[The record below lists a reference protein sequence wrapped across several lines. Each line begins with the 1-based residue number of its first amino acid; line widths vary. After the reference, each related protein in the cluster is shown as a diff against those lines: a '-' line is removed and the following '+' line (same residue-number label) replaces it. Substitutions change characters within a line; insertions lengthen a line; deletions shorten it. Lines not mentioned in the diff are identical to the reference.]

1 MVNYVCMY
9 NRSAEWLNY
18 IKNDIKDNQQGGL
31 EITSDMVTS
40 QCRKLTNWKAPG
52 KDGVQG
58 LHGRIAEQLNN
69 TLNKEE
75 LPEWL
80 TFGRT
85 ILCLKDHSKGNAVDN
100 FRPISCLL
108 LIWTLMTGVIAEVM
122 YKHLEG
128 SLPEE

>member
-1 MVNYVCMY
+1 M
-9 NRSAEWLNY
+9 
-18 IKNDIKDNQQGGL
+18 
-31 EITSDMVTS
+31 
-40 QCRKLTNWKAPG
+40 TNWKAPG

-100 FRPISCLL
+100 FRPISCPFCTNT
-108 LIWTLMTGVIAEVM
+108 WRGVYLRSRSGVGGEV
-122 YKHLEG
+122 G
-128 SLPEE
+128 GPRISC